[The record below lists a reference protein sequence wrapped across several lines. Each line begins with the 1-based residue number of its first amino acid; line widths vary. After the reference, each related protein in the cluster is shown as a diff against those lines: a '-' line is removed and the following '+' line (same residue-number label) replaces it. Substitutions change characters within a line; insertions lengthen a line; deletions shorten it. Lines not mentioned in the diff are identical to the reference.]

1 MDLFKNVQNRVGE
14 KTVNF
19 AVFDVSFRPILSDLQ
34 TGTACVSYSLCCSTC
49 PHATFTRSLL
59 LQTKSVVGKSGTG
72 QKGLKDRM
80 MEDIDVH
87 GRWCLRKNTDEG
99 ENWSNAHHLK

>member
-1 MDLFKNVQNRVGE
+1 
-14 KTVNF
+14 
-19 AVFDVSFRPILSDLQ
+19 
-34 TGTACVSYSLCCSTC
+34 
-49 PHATFTRSLL
+49 
-59 LQTKSVVGKSGTG
+59 VVGKSGTG
-72 QKGLKDRM
+72 QKGLKDRT